1 MSDSLL
7 PLDITGICPHG
18 GQISASTSNSRVFV
32 GGQAVLT
39 EADTCTI
46 TGCSFNVGNKP
57 QPCTKIKWQSPATR
71 ILINGQHALLRNIVG
86 DCQSAEQIPQGP
98 PNINQTQVRV
108 KGI

>member
-32 GGQAVLT
+32 GGQPVLT

-57 QPCTKIKWQSPATR
+57 QPCIKIKWQSPATR

-86 DCQSAEQIPQGP
+86 DCQSAEQISQGP